1 VAGAGIFLLRLK
13 NFMSLVIQFA
23 GGIRRT
29 AYANTPEGG
38 DEMTAPRGRSAKR
51 PASVRPASVRSAAA
65 SSTLRIIGGRW
76 RGRKLR
82 FTAAQGLRPT
92 GDRIRETL
100 FNWLAAELPGA
111 RCADLFSGSGAL
123 GLEALSRGAA
133 HCDFIDNNP
142 ESLAQIRQHLS
153 TLGANS
159 QARCHTGNAL
169 DLLAAGAGAGP
180 WDLVF
185 IDPPFG
191 LQLVEPSCALLAQCG
206 ALAPGA
212 RIYVETGVD
221 EPEATLPADWLLH
234 RDKTSGAVRYRLFHA
249 AG

>member
-1 VAGAGIFLLRLK
+1 
-13 NFMSLVIQFA
+13 
-23 GGIRRT
+23 
-29 AYANTPEGG
+29 
-38 DEMTAPRGRSAKR
+38 MTAPRGRSARRAASAR
-51 PASVRPASVRSAAA
+51 PASA
-65 SSTLRIIGGRW
+65 SSSLRIIGGRW

-82 FTAAQGLRPT
+82 FNAAQGLRPT

-142 ESLAQIRQHLS
+142 DSLAQIRHHLNA
-153 TLGANS
+153 LGATS
-159 QARCHTGNAL
+159 QARCHAGNAL
-169 DLLAAGAGAGP
+169 DLLAAGAGP
-180 WDLVF
+180 WDIVF

-191 LQLVEPSCALLAQCG
+191 LQLVEPSCALLAQGG

-212 RIYVETGVD
+212 SIYVETGAD
-221 EPEATLPADWLLH
+221 EAEGALPGDWLLH
-234 RDKTSGAVRYRLFHA
+234 RDKITGAVRYRLFHA
-249 AG
+249 AA

>member
-1 VAGAGIFLLRLK
+1 
-13 NFMSLVIQFA
+13 
-23 GGIRRT
+23 
-29 AYANTPEGG
+29 
-38 DEMTAPRGRSAKR
+38 MTAPRGRSARR
-51 PASVRPASVRSAAA
+51 PASARPAST
-65 SSTLRIIGGRW
+65 SSSLRIIGGRW

-100 FNWLAAELPGA
+100 FNWLAAELPEA

-133 HCDFIDNNP
+133 HCDFIDTNP
-142 ESLAQIRQHLS
+142 ESLAQIRHHLNA
-153 TLGANS
+153 LGATS
-159 QARCHTGNAL
+159 QARCHACNAL
-169 DLLAAGAGAGP
+169 DLLSAGAGP
-180 WDLVF
+180 WDIVF

-212 RIYVETGVD
+212 SIYVETGAD
-221 EPEATLPADWLLH
+221 EPEAALPADWLLH
-234 RDKTSGAVRYRLFHA
+234 RDKTSGAVRYRLFHTGA
-249 AG
+249 